1 MLNKSKKI
9 TTLFL
14 DIGGVLLSDGWGH
27 DFRHRAAE
35 QFHLDKQEMEERH
48 NIMFVTYEEGKIT
61 LKEYLDRVVFY
72 KKRDFSFNEFR
83 DFMFSLTTPY
93 PEMIAFIKKLKV
105 QYGLKIVA
113 VSNEARELNA
123 YRIRTF
129 MLKRFIDFFVSSCYI
144 YVRKPDAAIFKIALD
159 TAQVCAD
166 EVVYIDDVQMF
177 TDIATDIGIKSIR
190 HIDLNS
196 TSEALAD
203 MGLQI
208 EDNKLVHV

>member
-1 MLNKSKKI
+1 MLNTSKKI

-27 DFRHRAAE
+27 DFRHLAAE

-93 PEMIAFIKKLKV
+93 PDMIAFIKKIKV
-105 QYGLKIVA
+105 Q
-113 VSNEARELNA
+113 
-123 YRIRTF
+123 
-129 MLKRFIDFFVSSCYI
+129 D
-144 YVRKPDAAIFKIALD
+144 
-159 TAQVCAD
+159 
-166 EVVYIDDVQMF
+166 
-177 TDIATDIGIKSIR
+177 SI
-190 HIDLNS
+190 IL
-196 TSEALAD
+196 
-203 MGLQI
+203 I
-208 EDNKLVHV
+208 II